1 MLIEINKNTL
11 YDVIIITDRN
21 YGLYAGFATGILGL
35 KVLILEYFFIPTKKK
50 VYTLENKI
58 WEYETKDD
66 YLKGLLKLKIE
77 IFQIHNFFS
86 NFNNITENFDIT
98 YTINNIT
105 YKIFTKN
112 ILYALSINHNL
123 LPKIQLKIINEN
135 IIFEFN
141 KNAYVLGEKAIY
153 DNKIFFQDIYTGEG
167 NLIAQNIYQ
176 KINNSKD
183 NISIHSTDI
192 F

>member
-1 MLIEINKNTL
+1 MLIEINKDTL

-35 KVLILEYFFIPTKKK
+35 RVLILEYFFIPTKKK
-50 VYTLENKI
+50 VYILENKI
-58 WEYETKDD
+58 WEHETKDD
-66 YLKGLLKLKIE
+66 YLKSLIKLKIE
-77 IFQIHNFFS
+77 ILQIHNFFS

-105 YKIFTKN
+105 YKIFSKN
-112 ILYALSINHNL
+112 ILYALSINHDL
-123 LPKIQLKIINEN
+123 LPKIQLKIIDEN

-141 KNAYVLGEKAIY
+141 KNTYALGEKAIY
-153 DNKIFFQDIYTGEG
+153 NNKIFSQDIYTGEG
-167 NLIAQNIYQ
+167 NLIAQSIYQ

-183 NISIHSTDI
+183 SISIHSTDV

>member
-1 MLIEINKNTL
+1 MLIEINKDTL